1 MTRESTRIL
10 VVDDEPAI
18 RELVQTVLRYE
29 GFTVTG
35 ADCGRAA
42 LAQVEE
48 FRPHLIVLDV
58 MMPDLDGFV
67 VQQRLADAGHQIPV
81 IFLTAKDAVEDRVRG
96 LTMGADDFIMK
107 PFSVEEFVARVRVAL
122 RRSGDVHDDSTIVLD
137 DLELDEM
144 SYEVRRGGA
153 IIDLTPTEFKLLRY
167 LMRNQRRVLTKAQIL
182 DHVWQYDFNG
192 DTSIVETYVSYLRRK
207 LDDGAPTLIRTV
219 RGIGYTMRPLAR

>member
-1 MTRESTRIL
+1 MTREPTRIL

-29 GFTVTG
+29 GFAVMG

-48 FRPHLIVLDV
+48 FLPHLIVLDV

-122 RRSGDVHDDSTIVLD
+122 RRTGAHHDESTIEVE

-144 SYEVRRGGA
+144 SYEVRRRGGL
-153 IIDLTPTEFKLLRY
+153 IELTPTEFKLLRY
-167 LMRNQRRVLTKAQIL
+167 LMRNQQRVLTKAQIL

-192 DTSIVETYVSYLRRK
+192 DTSIVETYISYLRRK
-207 LDDGAPTLIRTV
+207 IDRGEPTLIRTV
-219 RGIGYTMRPLAR
+219 RGIGYTMRPATR